1 MAIGQVIH
9 GEDHEMMRVI
19 YRFKSMD
26 HWGETLDHMSVNE
39 EFVSLVMKA
48 DELGTLKK
56 SRVLQTI

>member
-1 MAIGQVIH
+1 
-9 GEDHEMMRVI
+9 
-19 YRFKSMD
+19 
-26 HWGETLDHMSVNE
+26 MSVNE